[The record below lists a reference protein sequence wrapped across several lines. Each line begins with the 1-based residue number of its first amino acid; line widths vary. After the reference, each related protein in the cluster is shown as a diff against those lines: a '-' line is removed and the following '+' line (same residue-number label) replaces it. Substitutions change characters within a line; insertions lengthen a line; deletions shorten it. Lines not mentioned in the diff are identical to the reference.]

1 MQLTFSALKQTTP
14 DDGFARLFRR
24 AWPHYRRWWLQE
36 GEEARPS
43 YLASR
48 RAIANHMPEMLPLWE
63 RLCELAGGGDP
74 ESRFLSLYCPPAYQF
89 GCSQAVWPGREPLLV
104 RNYDYDPRAFDA
116 LLLHTN
122 WLGRHAVLGMSD
134 CLIGLLDGVNDAGLT
149 ASLTFG
155 GQRLVGVGFGI
166 PIVLRYVLE
175 TCSTAAE
182 AGRTL
187 ARIPSHMA
195 YNVTALDA
203 QGERVTVMI
212 APGAKAVV
220 TNAPVATNHQQSVAW
235 HSHARATASVE
246 RERFLLRR
254 LTLHPEPA
262 DRFVA
267 EFLRPPLYST
277 AFEHGFG
284 TLYTAA
290 YWPGR
295 AALALEWPA
304 DRWELS
310 VARFAEGRR
319 TVEYLSGGMQ
329 AHPVPG

>member
-1 MQLTFSALKQTTP
+1 
-14 DDGFARLFRR
+14 
-24 AWPHYRRWWLQE
+24 
-36 GEEARPS
+36 
-43 YLASR
+43 
-48 RAIANHMPEMLPLWE
+48 
-63 RLCELAGGGDP
+63 
-74 ESRFLSLYCPPAYQF
+74 
-89 GCSQAVWPGREPLLV
+89 
-104 RNYDYDPRAFDA
+104 
-116 LLLHTN
+116 
-122 WLGRHAVLGMSD
+122 MS
-134 CLIGLLDGVNDAGLT
+134 

-175 TCSTAAE
+175 TCTTAAE
-182 AGRTL
+182 AGRAL

-212 APGAKAVV
+212 APGGEAVV
-220 TNAPVATNHQQSVAW
+220 TKAPVATNHQQSVAW

-295 AALALEWPA
+295 AALSLEWPGNS
-304 DRWELS
+304 WSLS
-310 VARFAEGRR
+310 VAGFDAGRR
-319 TVEYLSGGMQ
+319 TIEYQSGGIQ
-329 AHPVPG
+329 ATPVPR